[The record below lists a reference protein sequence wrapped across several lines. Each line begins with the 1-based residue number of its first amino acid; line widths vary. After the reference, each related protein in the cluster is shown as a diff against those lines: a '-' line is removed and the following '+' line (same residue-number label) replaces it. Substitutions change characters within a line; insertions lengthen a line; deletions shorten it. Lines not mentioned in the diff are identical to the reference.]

1 MIGSQPFN
9 LNRHQRTRIIS
20 NSTSFNAISNGS
32 RSYYLVMQ
40 EMEMRQ
46 ALTKKVMAALLG
58 VLGLLALVASTHS
71 GSTIAGEQSSG
82 QDTED
87 LRAGKNFIQTK
98 VYSAEEDE
106 QILKLFDGLRV
117 ADVSDGMD
125 RAGLANIG
133 LMSPEI
139 HAAWKDTIHFTHR
152 FIGITVT
159 VRYVPTNKP
168 LAQLKDVEA
177 FDRWVGNWYTNL
189 SSEPFTPLIR
199 KGTALV
205 IDDAPNS
212 DVGSIGSNNIMG
224 WKLRGCVGVV
234 TNATARDTDEIAI
247 EKVPLYFR
255 KVGRGIRPGR
265 NEIESVNRPI
275 VCGGVLVMPGDVIV
289 ADGDGVIVVPRAH
302 AKEVAEYAQA
312 TIEKDKAGRR
322 GLYEKMGLPL
332 DDSVK

>member
-1 MIGSQPFN
+1 MKRA
-9 LNRHQRTRIIS
+9 NRRTEIVA
-20 NSTSFNAISNGS
+20 TVFVVAG
-32 RSYYLVMQ
+32 LFV
-40 EMEMRQ
+40 
-46 ALTKKVMAALLG
+46 LFLLLLG
-58 VLGLLALVASTHS
+58 ADSTP
-71 GSTIAGEQSSG
+71 AAANQSA
-82 QDTED
+82 QPDIET
-87 LRAGKNFIQTK
+87 LRAGKNFIPTK
-98 VYSAEEDE
+98 VYSAQDDE
-106 QILKLFDGLRV
+106 QIIKLFEGLRV

-125 RAGLANIG
+125 KVGLTNTG

-139 HAAWKDTIHFTHR
+139 HALWKDTQHFKHR
-152 FIGITVT
+152 FIGIAVT

-168 LAQLKDVEA
+168 PAPKMETQA
-177 FDRWVGNWYTNL
+177 FNRWVGQWYGTL
-189 SSEPFTPLIR
+189 SSEPFVPLIR

-234 TNATARDTDEIAI
+234 TNATARDTDEII
-247 EKVPLYFR
+247 TEKIPLYFR

-275 VCGGVLVMPGDVIV
+275 VCGGVLVVPGDIIV
-289 ADGDGVIVVPRAH
+289 ADGDGVIVVPRTK

-312 TIEKDKAGRR
+312 VIEGDKAGRR
-322 GLYEKMGLPL
+322 SLYKKLGLPP